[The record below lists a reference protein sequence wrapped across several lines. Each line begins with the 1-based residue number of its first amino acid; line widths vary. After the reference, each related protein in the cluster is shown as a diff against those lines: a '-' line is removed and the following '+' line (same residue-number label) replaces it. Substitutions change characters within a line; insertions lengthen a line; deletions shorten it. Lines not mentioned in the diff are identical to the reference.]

1 VQALQ
6 AVTAAQ
12 ARLVAALILTVHPAA
27 AVEAVA
33 SLAVLAAAAV
43 LQEL

>member
-1 VQALQ
+1 MAEQGKLA
-6 AVTAAQ
+6 
-12 ARLVAALILTVHPAA
+12 AALTLQVYPAA

-33 SLAVLAAAAV
+33 SLAVPAVVAV

>member
-1 VQALQ
+1 VALPV
-6 AVTAAQ
+6 VTAAQ
-12 ARLVAALILTVHPAA
+12 VNLAAALPFKVSPAA

-33 SLAVLAAAAV
+33 SSAVPVVVAV